1 MFKFTKSLN
10 PYKYIQSQTFIINCD
25 EFTKKKSTNLLKTAP
40 TTNTPTHDHW
50 SNQTD
55 AGHGLNI
62 HLYDYVNP

>member
-1 MFKFTKSLN
+1 MISPNKIAQIYQKLHR
-10 PYKYIQSQTFIINCD
+10 
-25 EFTKKKSTNLLKTAP
+25 L
-40 TTNTPTHDHW
+40 TNTPTHDHW

>member
-1 MFKFTKSLN
+1 MFQ
-10 PYKYIQSQTFIINCD
+10 YQSQTFIINCD
-25 EFTKKKSTNLLKTAP
+25 DFTEKSSNLSKTAP
-40 TTNTPTHDHW
+40 TKNTSTHDHW